1 MIATDA
7 IGGPG
12 KGLFQFLKHL
22 PPDRAN
28 YVLCN
33 FEVEGRPHGQFI
45 QEAHRRRLNLMLLT
59 QKRTIDPGL
68 VLQARRIV
76 REHGIDV
83 VQTHGYKSHVI
94 GFVLRLMCGT
104 RWIAFAHG
112 FTDDDWKIRLYNRI
126 DLAVLRGA
134 DRVVTVSASTKAL
147 LVANG
152 VREKKIRLIYNAI
165 ESNDDNPGTPA
176 EELRRRLGIRRGEQV
191 VGVIGRL
198 SPEKGQTVFLRALAR
213 AARVCPDVKALL
225 IGDGQDRSMLE
236 DYCRDHGLSGRVIFT
251 GYRENIADY
260 YRVLDVLVLPSLSEG
275 LPNTVLEAMSFGIPV
290 IATRVGGVPEIIQRD
305 EGVLVDP
312 GDHDALADRMA
323 ELLQNESLRKTIGER
338 GRGSLHPRFAPDHRA
353 RQILSVYDELLPA
366 AGERT
371 VSNVNV

>member
-1 MIATDA
+1 
-7 IGGPG
+7 
-12 KGLFQFLKHL
+12 
-22 PPDRAN
+22 
-28 YVLCN
+28 
-33 FEVEGRPHGQFI
+33 
-45 QEAHRRRLNLMLLT
+45 
-59 QKRTIDPGL
+59 
-68 VLQARRIV
+68 
-76 REHGIDV
+76 
-83 VQTHGYKSHVI
+83 
-94 GFVLRLMCGT
+94 MCGT